1 MIEDP
6 ILLRPNARS
15 TSMTETT
22 QHNEFDDSQWRSL
35 CAEWELST
43 STQKQFCAE
52 RNINYALFVS
62 WRSKILAERGETRT
76 KKFTSLRIEPSVP
89 LRSQSGLVMKL
100 PNGISLHILPE
111 TSKQTLQ
118 ITLDALGIARC

>member
-1 MIEDP
+1 
-6 ILLRPNARS
+6 
-15 TSMTETT
+15 MTETT
-22 QHNEFDDSQWRSL
+22 QHNEFEDSQWRNL

-62 WRSKILAERGETRT
+62 WRSKILAEQGKTRT
-76 KKFTSLRIEPSVP
+76 KKFASLRVEAPVP

-100 PNGISLHILPE
+100 PNGITLHISPE
-111 TSKQTLQ
+111 TSKQSLQ
-118 ITLDALGIARC
+118 VALDALGITRC